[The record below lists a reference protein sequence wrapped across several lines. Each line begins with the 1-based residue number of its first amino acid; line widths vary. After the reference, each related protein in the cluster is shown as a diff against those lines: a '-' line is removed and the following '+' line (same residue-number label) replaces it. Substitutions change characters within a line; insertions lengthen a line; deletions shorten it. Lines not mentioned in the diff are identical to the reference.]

1 MGIGPELCP
10 LNRTGFML
18 LVDGINY
25 RVGGYDI
32 YVAHKE

>member
-1 MGIGPELCP
+1 MPSKP
-10 LNRTGFML
+10 NGFML